1 MFIITAILLSIAALL
16 IVAYPILAKSGE
28 VQPSFSAAHEQLGE
42 LLARRDAAFQALRD
56 LSFDHRVGKVT
67 DEDFAVFEANLKD
80 VAAEALAE
88 IDRWEA
94 TTDASL
100 ESALARGVAEAR
112 SPRPEVGDRECPN
125 CGRAAAA
132 DDLFCASCGASLP
145 APYRA
150 ATPEPERTC
159 PACGRTVEP
168 NDRFCASCGSP
179 LTQGA

>member
-28 VQPSFSAAHEQLGE
+28 VQPSLSVAHEQLDE
-42 LLARRDAAFQALRD
+42 LLVRRDAAFQALRD

-88 IDRWEA
+88 VDRWE
-94 TTDASL
+94 TGTDANL
-100 ESALARGVAEAR
+100 EAVLEQAIASRRTA
-112 SPRPEVGDRECPN
+112 PVGGRECPN
-125 CGRAAAA
+125 CRRAAAA
-132 DDLFCASCGASLP
+132 DDKFCASCGASLP
-145 APYRA
+145 PPPGPTTPAPVA
-150 ATPEPERTC
+150 GGTC
-159 PACGRTVEP
+159 PACGRAVEP

-179 LTQGA
+179 LTQRA